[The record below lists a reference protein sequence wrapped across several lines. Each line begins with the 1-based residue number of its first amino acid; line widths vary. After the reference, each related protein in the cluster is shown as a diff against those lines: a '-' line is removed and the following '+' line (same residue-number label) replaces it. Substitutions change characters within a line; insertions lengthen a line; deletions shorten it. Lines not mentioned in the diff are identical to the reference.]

1 MSRPKGGE
9 GASDCV
15 ADVLGKVLDVHILI
29 WKMPLDAYQVA
40 VTASRSSAPAY
51 ACTIADRGARVH
63 MTTATLTVLTT
74 HASHLPYM
82 EAMA

>member
-9 GASDCV
+9 GASNCV

-51 ACTIADRGARVH
+51 ACTIADRGARAR
-63 MTTATLTVLTT
+63 MTA
-74 HASHLPYM
+74 AIR
-82 EAMA
+82 

>member
-51 ACTIADRGARVH
+51 AHAYTIADRGARVC
-63 MTTATLTVLTT
+63 MTTAIR
-74 HASHLPYM
+74 
-82 EAMA
+82 

>member
-1 MSRPKGGE
+1 MSRPKGVE

-51 ACTIADRGARVH
+51 ACTIADRGARVR
-63 MTTATLTVLTT
+63 MTA
-74 HASHLPYM
+74 AIR
-82 EAMA
+82 

>member
-1 MSRPKGGE
+1 MSRPKGSE

-51 ACTIADRGARVH
+51 ACTIAQ
-63 MTTATLTVLTT
+63 
-74 HASHLPYM
+74 
-82 EAMA
+82 

>member
-40 VTASRSSAPAY
+40 VTASCSSAPAY
-51 ACTIADRGARVH
+51 ACTYY
-63 MTTATLTVLTT
+63 
-74 HASHLPYM
+74 S
-82 EAMA
+82 

>member
-1 MSRPKGGE
+1 MSRPKDGE

-15 ADVLGKVLDVHILI
+15 ADVFGKVLDVHILI

-51 ACTIADRGARVH
+51 AYTIVNS
-63 MTTATLTVLTT
+63 AT
-74 HASHLPYM
+74 
-82 EAMA
+82 

>member
-1 MSRPKGGE
+1 ME

-51 ACTIADRGARVH
+51 ACTDRGARVR
-63 MTTATLTVLTT
+63 MTA
-74 HASHLPYM
+74 AIR
-82 EAMA
+82 

>member
-1 MSRPKGGE
+1 MSHPKGGE

-51 ACTIADRGARVH
+51 ACTIFI
-63 MTTATLTVLTT
+63 
-74 HASHLPYM
+74 
-82 EAMA
+82 

>member
-1 MSRPKGGE
+1 MSRPKSGE

-15 ADVLGKVLDVHILI
+15 ANVLGEVLDVHILI
-29 WKMPLDAYQVA
+29 WKKPLDACQVA

-63 MTTATLTVLTT
+63 MTATIR
-74 HASHLPYM
+74 
-82 EAMA
+82 

>member
-40 VTASRSSAPAY
+40 VTASRSSAPAD
-51 ACTIADRGARVH
+51 ACTIADRGARVR
-63 MTTATLTVLTT
+63 MTA
-74 HASHLPYM
+74 AIR
-82 EAMA
+82 

>member
-15 ADVLGKVLDVHILI
+15 TDVLGKVLDVHILI

-40 VTASRSSAPAY
+40 VKVTASRSSAPAY
-51 ACTIADRGARVH
+51 ACTILVADRGARVR
-63 MTTATLTVLTT
+63 MTA
-74 HASHLPYM
+74 AIR
-82 EAMA
+82 